1 MSTTNGTFVPL
12 DPVDGVA
19 QTHANRTWHQPLVTG
34 LAPEEAAR
42 RARAEFNNLD
52 IALQLTDAGL
62 YVFPAEVRRYGDRWL
77 KKPLI
82 DGWRTKATTDAE
94 QIRLWWK
101 RFQLAVPGIELDRSN
116 LVVIDADRHGGPD
129 GVLAFDN
136 LVSERCGR
144 LPAHPTSLTPGN
156 GQHHYFRQ
164 RNDRRFRNRRG
175 SLPAGIDVRGVG
187 GWIVAPGALRSDGR
201 CYEHAPGEP
210 TLVQAYKNNTIPDVP
225 GWLLGIIYTKHE
237 PPGPN
242 TQHPKASAHSSNSSS
257 SSNREAAYARK
268 ALDGAAQ
275 DLRTTPP
282 GRRNQALNGAAY
294 HMARMVAREWID
306 QTEVVDELSKAAIAS
321 GLDVDEVQGTLGS
334 GLSAGLQRPAED
346 LVDRPSASGNGSFG
360 DAETSWSEREKKQA
374 EGSKTPNSPKTP
386 TPEARHIRLV
396 RGERARVTDEATA
409 ILRERGD
416 IFERGGELVRIAADG
431 IEPVADD
438 WLLDYYD
445 RHVKFNDFVDEPR
458 DAPQWLGRRIM
469 AKRGERGLRV
479 LRAVITAPTMRADGT
494 LLAKPGYDLATGL
507 LLVAASQRP
516 LVPDRPSIAELKSA
530 AATLWRPFADFPFVD
545 TTARSV
551 MLAAILTAVIRQTL
565 GLAPAFS
572 FDAPTAGT
580 GKSLLGFCLLAV
592 CGMERQAI
600 PDCRDEEE
608 IRKRLLS
615 TLRSGLP
622 GVLFDNIRGQFGS
635 AALEAMLTTEQY
647 TDRLLGGSRM
657 LTLPTAVLVL
667 FSGNNFRPAG
677 DLWRRLLT
685 ARIDAGIEA
694 PERRSFDIEPF
705 DHCRDHRQEMVAA
718 ALTLLRGFVVAG
730 SPRTTKDKLASF
742 EAWDAR
748 VRQAVIWIG
757 SNGLM
762 PNGASVADPVNSI
775 ERAKLDEPERQKLA
789 AILLAAHG
797 SMGDRKW
804 RTVELIEKSS
814 EAVLTPTTASEAV
827 KALRATIEEV
837 AGEHGKI
844 NSRIFGRWIEKQQNR
859 RCGGLWLERCGE
871 RWKTALWRVHGKPD
885 LAPEYE

>member
-1 MSTTNGTFVPL
+1 MRAETAVSAGQSTT
-12 DPVDGVA
+12 
-19 QTHANRTWHQPLVTG
+19 
-34 LAPEEAAR
+34 
-42 RARAEFNNLD
+42 
-52 IALQLTDAGL
+52 
-62 YVFPAEVRRYGDRWL
+62 
-77 KKPLI
+77 
-82 DGWRTKATTDAE
+82 
-94 QIRLWWK
+94 
-101 RFQLAVPGIELDRSN
+101 
-116 LVVIDADRHGGPD
+116 
-129 GVLAFDN
+129 
-136 LVSERCGR
+136 
-144 LPAHPTSLTPGN
+144 
-156 GQHHYFRQ
+156 
-164 RNDRRFRNRRG
+164 
-175 SLPAGIDVRGVG
+175 
-187 GWIVAPGALRSDGR
+187 
-201 CYEHAPGEP
+201 
-210 TLVQAYKNNTIPDVP
+210 
-225 GWLLGIIYTKHE
+225 
-237 PPGPN
+237 
-242 TQHPKASAHSSNSSS
+242 
-257 SSNREAAYARK
+257 
-268 ALDGAAQ
+268 
-275 DLRTTPP
+275 
-282 GRRNQALNGAAY
+282 
-294 HMARMVAREWID
+294 
-306 QTEVVDELSKAAIAS
+306 
-321 GLDVDEVQGTLGS
+321 
-334 GLSAGLQRPAED
+334 
-346 LVDRPSASGNGSFG
+346 
-360 DAETSWSEREKKQA
+360 WSEGEKKQA
-374 EGSKTPNSPKTP
+374 EQTKTPNSPKTP
-386 TPEARHIRLV
+386 TPGARRIRLV
-396 RGERARVTDEATA
+396 RGERARVTDEAAA

-416 IFERGGELVRIAADG
+416 IFERGGELVRIAANG

-445 RHVKFNDFVDEPR
+445 RHVEFIGSRKQGEDDFVDEPR
-458 DAPQWLGRRIM
+458 DAPQWLGRRIT
-469 AKRGERGLRV
+469 AKRGERGLRE

-494 LLAKPGYDLATGL
+494 LLAMPGYDLATGL

-516 LVPDRPSIAELKSA
+516 LVPDKPSIAELKSA

-545 TTARSV
+545 ETARSV

-580 GKSLLGFCLLAV
+580 GKSLLGFCLLAI

-647 TDRLLGGSRM
+647 TDRLLGGSKM

-667 FSGNNFRPAG
+667 FSGNNFRPSG

-730 SPRTTKDKLASF
+730 SPRATKDKLASF

-762 PNGASVADPVNSI
+762 PNGASVADPVDSI

-789 AILLAAHG
+789 AILVAAHG

-814 EAVLTPTTASEAV
+814 EAVSAPATASEAV

-844 NSRIFGRWIEKQQNR
+844 NSRIFGRWVEKQQNR

-871 RWKTALWRVHGKPD
+871 RWKTALWRVQGKPD
-885 LAPEYE
+885 LAPEHE